1 MIICNYRDQPGV
13 RVMIL
18 NFCNNYEKGK
28 TIRVAAREGKIYLDD
43 SIDITELLDKQTRI
57 NINHTG
63 KAIAI
68 VKSETELY
76 ISSFFQY
83 HVHSEYSLLDGIS
96 KLKDIAKVSSG
107 ITAVTDHGNMFAG
120 LQWQNAMDKEGK
132 KCVFG
137 FEAYVETV
145 AGEKKN
151 NHLILLAKNE
161 QGYKN
166 LMKLTSDSFSNV
178 YYKPHVRFDKL
189 KEWHDGV
196 ICTSACLGGEIA
208 TLIKSDYEGAKRV
221 AIEYQKIFG
230 DDYYLEIQRHGI
242 QGEAEIN
249 AAIIKLSKDLGIKLV
264 CANDSHY
271 IRKEDSFSQEAALCI
286 ASKKTLAEPH
296 FKFTGAGYYYKSDSE
311 MINEFWDL
319 PEAIA
324 NTIDMAEKC
333 TFRIK
338 IGNYVLPKFNVPGEY
353 KSETEYFCHLVE
365 DGFKKRYEGTDKF
378 ASSIY
383 RERLD
388 YEKSVII
395 SMGFPAYFLIVWD
408 YVNFAKNNGI
418 LVGPGRG
425 SVVGSLVAYCLEITE
440 LDPIDYGLLFER
452 FLNPDRISMPDIDM
466 DFEYRRRQE
475 VINYCKSVYGEDC
488 VCNISNFSTLKAR
501 VAVKDCARI
510 SGKSDL
516 GNTISSIIGTN
527 YNDLSTALAESTEL
541 KTMYDTD
548 KDAKSIIQLAL
559 TLENNVRQTS
569 TNACGVVITGEPIVN
584 YIATSLMESNDEEYE
599 TKGQKYIT
607 TQGDKNVVEELHLL
621 KMDFLGLRT
630 LTVLEEGVRLAN
642 RDREKLGLLPF
653 RGYEDITINDPY
665 VYAEISEGT
674 SFAVFQIESVGMR
687 SFMVDLFGDV
697 KDKIKQ
703 IEEKYNCSG
712 YLDYF
717 KGDEENREK
726 YQEEMTAFGK
736 ELFERLIAGVS
747 LYRPGPLD
755 FIPQYIENMRH
766 PENIKYDIP
775 LLEASL
781 KDTYGVIVYQEE
793 VMRIVRDLAGFTSG
807 QSDTI
812 RKGMAKKK
820 REILDEYREYFIY
833 GSGDKID
840 SHTGK
845 PFGIKGCV
853 SNGIPEQAAINL
865 WESMSK
871 FAEYAFNKSHAAAYA
886 VLSATCAYLK
896 HYHPAGYICSML
908 NAYIDVPV
916 KVKAYISIAGKMNIN
931 ILPPDINQ
939 SADYFTVEDG
949 CIRFGFGGIKGISKS
964 AKVIPKDRMEYG
976 DYKGVQDFVNRMIVK
991 KVNKKAVEALV
1002 CCGCFD
1008 SFGKTRNGICI
1019 SLDKIFKIAK
1029 NNSDISP
1036 DQLSFFDL
1044 GLIEGNDKT
1053 DDAISDIEEY
1063 PKRIK
1068 LNKELE
1074 FSGMFISENPLDQYR
1089 DILSRN
1095 RIEEIGLLSER
1106 DYNKKMTLCG
1116 IIKKVEIRPTKKD
1129 GRLMVNFILED
1140 KSGELNC
1147 VLFPNDYV
1155 NYSTFISE
1163 NEVRVVYGT
1172 YSNNDY
1178 GDQLICSS
1186 VTTPD
1191 RLAAESV
1198 QKKYC
1203 IYVNIHDDDSYMAL
1217 REFAVNHPGTTPVYY
1232 QRDRQLF
1239 SLRIPVSDSSFIAL
1253 QEEFGDK
1260 NVIYR
1265 EKK

>member
-1 MIICNYRDQPGV
+1 
-13 RVMIL
+13 MIL

-221 AIEYQKIFG
+221 AIEYRKIFG

-242 QGEAEIN
+242 QEEAEIN
-249 AAIIKLSKDLGIKLV
+249 AAIIKLSKELGIKLV

-642 RDREKLGLLPF
+642 RDREKLGLSPF

-697 KDKIKQ
+697 KDKITQ

-726 YQEEMTAFGK
+726 YQEEMSAFGK

-755 FIPQYIENMRH
+755 FIQQYIENMRH
-766 PENIKYDIP
+766 PENIKY
-775 LLEASL
+775 
-781 KDTYGVIVYQEE
+781 
-793 VMRIVRDLAGFTSG
+793 
-807 QSDTI
+807 
-812 RKGMAKKK
+812 
-820 REILDEYREYFIY
+820 
-833 GSGDKID
+833 
-840 SHTGK
+840 H
-845 PFGIKGCV
+845 
-853 SNGIPEQAAINL
+853 
-865 WESMSK
+865 
-871 FAEYAFNKSHAAAYA
+871 
-886 VLSATCAYLK
+886 YLR
-896 HYHPAGYICSML
+896 HL
-908 NAYIDVPV
+908 
-916 KVKAYISIAGKMNIN
+916 
-931 ILPPDINQ
+931 
-939 SADYFTVEDG
+939 
-949 CIRFGFGGIKGISKS
+949 
-964 AKVIPKDRMEYG
+964 
-976 DYKGVQDFVNRMIVK
+976 
-991 KVNKKAVEALV
+991 
-1002 CCGCFD
+1002 
-1008 SFGKTRNGICI
+1008 
-1019 SLDKIFKIAK
+1019 
-1029 NNSDISP
+1029 
-1036 DQLSFFDL
+1036 
-1044 GLIEGNDKT
+1044 
-1053 DDAISDIEEY
+1053 
-1063 PKRIK
+1063 
-1068 LNKELE
+1068 
-1074 FSGMFISENPLDQYR
+1074 
-1089 DILSRN
+1089 
-1095 RIEEIGLLSER
+1095 
-1106 DYNKKMTLCG
+1106 
-1116 IIKKVEIRPTKKD
+1116 
-1129 GRLMVNFILED
+1129 
-1140 KSGELNC
+1140 
-1147 VLFPNDYV
+1147 
-1155 NYSTFISE
+1155 
-1163 NEVRVVYGT
+1163 
-1172 YSNNDY
+1172 
-1178 GDQLICSS
+1178 
-1186 VTTPD
+1186 
-1191 RLAAESV
+1191 
-1198 QKKYC
+1198 
-1203 IYVNIHDDDSYMAL
+1203 
-1217 REFAVNHPGTTPVYY
+1217 
-1232 QRDRQLF
+1232 
-1239 SLRIPVSDSSFIAL
+1239 
-1253 QEEFGDK
+1253 
-1260 NVIYR
+1260 
-1265 EKK
+1265 